1 MVYMQ
6 DIYNAYYDTKTGFQI
21 NRLIYIRF
29 IDKNNISQTNEDIIS
44 VEENS
49 KIDIRGG

>member
-1 MVYMQ
+1 MKKIKYK
-6 DIYNAYYDTKTGFQI
+6 AYKDA
-21 NRLIYIRF
+21 NRLTYKRHY
-29 IDKNNISQTNEDIIS
+29 DKNNISWTNEDIIS